1 MEFIRCRAIAALV
14 ISIIIC
20 VLWYCIKMTPAVQAQ
35 DAGNKSTE
43 FVWRTIDVSAAQ
55 EDLAGCAKL
64 IEKDVDEHPELIF
77 YNAFPTRLS
86 RMGVILKYTIV
97 YKKE

>member
-1 MEFIRCRAIAALV
+1 MMP
-14 ISIIIC
+14 SS
-20 VLWYCIKMTPAVQAQ
+20 QAQ
-35 DAGNKSTE
+35 DLGAKRTE

-55 EDLAGCAKL
+55 EDVSGCAKL

-77 YNAFPTRLS
+77 YSAFPTRLS
-86 RMGVILKYTIV
+86 RMGVILRYTIV